1 MKIKQGMIFLISIC
15 ITFFIGS
22 FLLPKAMDKE
32 EAYNKLQIQLQSI
45 EEANK
50 MNKDTLTSLFTL
62 ADVHEDKDTLAKTQ
76 ETIKSIFVDDEALAL
91 TTEEETAF
99 TQEIYGIYQDSIAM
113 AQDKYVMLRNS
124 LRYASL
130 LIVIICILIYSK
142 IGKKVNNENIKALKQ
157 ASEEIVSDVKDIEEN
172 ISEEAN
178 TEVPVL
184 EEKDIS
190 TILKN
195 EVLSDVN
202 ERIESSLEKEDT
214 V

>member
-22 FLLPKAMDKE
+22 FLLPKSMNKE

-124 LRYASL
+124 LRYGSL